1 MKRITFL
8 LFRGLRLRDLASL
21 RLFAIF
27 LVFGSW
33 SSGVGVGSNFMIPS
47 DLAFFIFASFF
58 LYFFP
63 IPFYPLISFTQ
74 H

>member
-8 LFRGLRLRDLASL
+8 LFQGLRLRDLASL

-33 SSGVGVGSNFMIPS
+33 PSGVGSNFMIPS